1 MHPLFFIGVLT
12 FTAPASTAQ
21 DWPQFRGPGASGVS
35 TSLELPSSWSE
46 TENVA
51 WRTEIPGRGWS
62 SPIVQGDKVFVTT
75 AIQEEGEPEPVKK
88 GLYFGGNRSAPTDS
102 YRWVVYCLK
111 LDSGEVAWEKELH
124 RGVPE
129 HGHHVKGSL
138 ASETSV
144 CDGERLYAY
153 VGNVGLFCFDLEG
166 EPLWSKRWKSVP
178 TRYGWGTA
186 ASPALHDGRVY
197 LVNDNEEESFLVAL
211 DCKTGEEVWRVVRDE
226 KSNWATPF
234 IWENDKRT
242 EIVTPG
248 TGRVR
253 SYGLDGKPLWELGG
267 MSSITIPTPFA
278 AHGMVYVTSGYVGD
292 RRKPV
297 FAIRPGAQGD
307 ISLEGA
313 ETQNEFIAWCQKK
326 AGPYNPSPVLY
337 DGRLYVLYDQGF
349 MACFDALTGEEIPV
363 GWPRTFP
370 SPRCGPMTARCS
382 ARAKMATPSSFGRAP
397 SSRSSGR
404 TASESCAWPRRPL
417 LKMGS
422 SSGPKITSF
431 VFGERRASLALRG
444 WVLPRAFGFVP

>member
-35 TSLELPSSWSE
+35 TSSELPSSWSE

-51 WRTEIPGRGWS
+51 WRTGIPGRGWS
-62 SPIVQGDKVFVTT
+62 SPIVQGDKIFVTT

-186 ASPALHDGRVY
+186 ASPALHDGRIY

-211 DCKTGEEVWRVVRDE
+211 DCKTGEEIWRVVRDE

-349 MACFDALTGEEIPV
+349 MACFDALTGEEIYGKQRIAEAASAFTSSLWAYDGKV
-363 GWPRTFP
+363 FCQSEDGDTFVI
-370 SPRCGPMTARCS
+370 RAGPKFEILGTNSLGELC
-382 ARAKMATPSSFGRAP
+382 MATPAIVEDGLII
-397 SSRSSGR
+397 R
-404 TASESCAWPRRPL
+404 TEDHL
-417 LKMGS
+417 LR
-422 SSGPKITSF
+422 I
-431 VFGERRASLALRG
+431 R
-444 WVLPRAFGFVP
+444 